1 MKEKDPVSLA
11 SLYGGAVL
19 EAVDHE
25 LQNVLAN
32 IQDVNT
38 SPVAARAVTL
48 QIKIKP
54 NKERNIASLTFQA
67 SSRLAPAEAL
77 ESSILIDR
85 DVSGR
90 PVAFEMCSEP
100 EDTPGVLPMFGMD
113 GGRK

>member
-38 SPVAARAVTL
+38 NPMR
-48 QIKIKP
+48 
-54 NKERNIASLTFQA
+54 
-67 SSRLAPAEAL
+67 
-77 ESSILIDR
+77 
-85 DVSGR
+85 
-90 PVAFEMCSEP
+90 SE
-100 EDTPGVLPMFGMD
+100 EH
-113 GGRK
+113 R

>member
-48 QIKIKP
+48 QK
-54 NKERNIASLTFQA
+54 RAV
-67 SSRLAPAEAL
+67 SR
-77 ESSILIDR
+77 SC
-85 DVSGR
+85 
-90 PVAFEMCSEP
+90 PVARARWESHQ
-100 EDTPGVLPMFGMD
+100 
-113 GGRK
+113 

>member
-38 SPVAARAVTL
+38 SPVAASPRPKL
-48 QIKIKP
+48 W
-54 NKERNIASLTFQA
+54 NQA
-67 SSRLAPAEAL
+67 S
-77 ESSILIDR
+77 
-85 DVSGR
+85 
-90 PVAFEMCSEP
+90 
-100 EDTPGVLPMFGMD
+100 
-113 GGRK
+113 